1 MACGFCSFTVSSF
14 TAYSLKSRICLF
26 LLIINDSIFIV
37 RILHHARISNIIHGE
52 LMMKRLAKLSFIY
65 SILGLLLGVFYREFT
80 KLNGFTGETV
90 LSGLHTHVLVS
101 GVFFFLIVLLLEK
114 SFELT
119 KHKKFNTF
127 FIAYNIGLWL
137 SVIMMGVRGCVEVLN
152 LDISS
157 MMDASISGIA
167 GLSHIIIAIA
177 YILFFLILLG
187 RINDIGSNK
196 VD

>member
-1 MACGFCSFTVSSF
+1 
-14 TAYSLKSRICLF
+14 
-26 LLIINDSIFIV
+26 
-37 RILHHARISNIIHGE
+37 
-52 LMMKRLAKLSFIY
+52 MMKRLAKLSFIY

-187 RINDIGSNK
+187 RINDIGRNK

>member
-1 MACGFCSFTVSSF
+1 
-14 TAYSLKSRICLF
+14 
-26 LLIINDSIFIV
+26 
-37 RILHHARISNIIHGE
+37 
-52 LMMKRLAKLSFIY
+52 MMKRLAKLSFIY